1 MSLKGAYLGQY
12 FLQFTLL
19 SLLRFLKKYSVK
31 YKLYA
36 DDTQIY
42 LVIEN
47 MMVDSL
53 TTRLPINDMKMWMSR
68 RRLESNVSK
77 TKCMLI
83 GTPRGLE
90 RFANIEKIDICNDSN
105 GEIEWVNTVN
115 NLGVLLDSNLSMNM

>member
-1 MSLKGAYLGQY
+1 
-12 FLQFTLL
+12 
-19 SLLRFLKKYSVK
+19 
-31 YKLYA
+31 
-36 DDTQIY
+36 
-42 LVIEN
+42 
-47 MMVDSL
+47 MVDSL